1 MRQNRN
7 ETFQLRGWLL
17 RVWENDGFVFITSR
31 LWFMEQVFVRA
42 YAAHRDGRLA
52 DAERGYR
59 ATLAADPVHVDALH
73 LLGVLRH
80 QQGQHAEAADLVR
93 RAVELRPDD
102 AALQLNLGN
111 ALKALGELEGAIER
125 FRNALTLAPA
135 FALAHYNLGNAYASI
150 GRHEDAMYAFG
161 HAVRLQPGDASSHN
175 NLGNALHALGRHAEA
190 ADAFRRALKIRPG
203 HAGAH
208 NNLGM
213 ALNALG
219 DSAGAVEHF
228 QKALRREPRFV
239 AAHFNLA
246 NTLDATGY
254 HTQAVAGFEAALAL
268 QPQFP
273 PALFGLGNAL
283 ASQGRY
289 AEAIGPYE
297 RAIGFDPKFA
307 LAWLALGTAHHALGR
322 HAAALR
328 AFDEALRVRPELA
341 AAHLNRALT
350 WLTLGDFRRGLPEY
364 EWRLDPAF
372 RDEAAAR
379 GTPVALAADASTETS
394 ADASGLPNGPLPRW
408 CGEPLAGRTLLIQA
422 EQGFGDTLQFVR
434 FAPQIAARA
443 QQSGAR
449 VVLEVQA
456 PLIPLIAPAAEAA
469 RVGLI
474 PQGAPRASIDA
485 DLHIPLL
492 SLPLA
497 LGATPDTLPASA
509 SYLSAPAAYRR
520 KWRGSLGGQARRKIG
535 LAWSGRIQKQ
545 ENRALPLAALDP
557 LFALDGTDW
566 IVLQPNLT
574 AAEQAALDAH
584 PRARTIHRLGDK
596 LADFADT
603 AAVIERL
610 DAVVSID
617 TSIAH
622 LAGALGAKLWL
633 MLPFAADWRWFTGT
647 DTSPWYPRARLV
659 RQPRPGDWDAVV
671 AHVARAL
678 RED

>member
-1 MRQNRN
+1 
-7 ETFQLRGWLL
+7 
-17 RVWENDGFVFITSR
+17 
-31 LWFMEQVFVRA
+31 MEPVFVRA

-93 RAVELRPDD
+93 RAVTLRPDD

-111 ALKALGELEGAIER
+111 ALKALGELDGAIER

-135 FALAHYNLGNAYASI
+135 FALAHYNLGNAYAAI
-150 GRHEDAMYAFG
+150 GRHEDAMYAFS

-175 NLGNALHALGRHAEA
+175 NLGNALHALGRHSEA
-190 ADAFRRALKIRPG
+190 ADSFRRALKIRPG
-203 HAGAH
+203 HGGAH

-219 DSAGAVEHF
+219 DSAGALDHF
-228 QKALRREPRFV
+228 RKALSVQPRFV

-246 NTLDATGY
+246 NTLDATGQ
-254 HTQAVAGFEAALAL
+254 HSEAVGAFETALAL
-268 QPQFP
+268 QPRFV

-283 ASQGRY
+283 SALGRHD
-289 AEAIGPYE
+289 EAVGPYE

-307 LAWLALGTAHHALGR
+307 LAWLALGSAHHAQGR

-328 AFDEALRVRPELA
+328 AFDQALRVRPDLA

-350 WLTLGDFRRGLPEY
+350 WLTLGDFQRGLPEY
-364 EWRLDPAF
+364 EWRLDPAA
-372 RDEAAAR
+372 RDAAQANAPR
-379 GTPVALAADASTETS
+379 GAGFAS
-394 ADASGLPNGPLPRW
+394 APPGAMPMASIGPRTMAGALPRW
-408 CGEPLAGRTLLIQA
+408 HGEPLNGRTIVIEA

-434 FAPQIAARA
+434 FVPLVAAAAARE
-443 QQSGAR
+443 GNGR
-449 VVLEVQA
+449 VVLEVQRA
-456 PLIPLIAPAAEAA
+456 LVPLIAPAALAW
-469 RVGLI
+469 RVTLI
-474 PQGAPRASIDA
+474 EQGAPRPAA
-485 DLHIPLL
+485 DLHCPLL

-497 LGATPDTLPASA
+497 LGMTIDTLPARTPYLNA
-509 SYLSAPAAYRR
+509 SAAYRR

-535 LAWSGRIQKQ
+535 LAWSGRIQKH
-545 ENRALPLAALDP
+545 ENRAIALSMLEP
-557 LFALDGTDW
+557 LFALDGIDW
-566 IVLQPNLT
+566 IVLQPDLS
-574 AAEQAALDAH
+574 AAEHAALDAH
-584 PRARTIHRLGDK
+584 PRARSIHRLGGK
-596 LADFADT
+596 FEDFADT

-610 DAVVSID
+610 DGVVSID

-622 LAGALGAKLWL
+622 LAGALGTKLWV

-647 DTSPWYPRARLV
+647 DDSPWYPCARLV
-659 RQPRPGDWDAVV
+659 RQPRPHAWAEVV
-671 AHVARAL
+671 ETVASEL
-678 RED
+678 REA

>member
-1 MRQNRN
+1 
-7 ETFQLRGWLL
+7 
-17 RVWENDGFVFITSR
+17 
-31 LWFMEQVFVRA
+31 MEQVFVRA
-42 YAAHRDGRLA
+42 YAAHRDGRLD

-93 RAVELRPDD
+93 RAVALRPDD

-111 ALKALGELEGAIER
+111 ALKALGELDGAIER

-135 FALAHYNLGNAYASI
+135 FPLAHYNLGNAYAAI

-175 NLGNALHALGRHAEA
+175 NLGNALHALGRHGEA
-190 ADAFRRALKIRPG
+190 VDAFRRALKIRPG

-213 ALNALG
+213 SLNALG
-219 DSAGAVEHF
+219 DSAGALEQF
-228 QKALRREPRFV
+228 QKALRVQPRFV

-246 NTLDATGY
+246 NTLDGTG
-254 HTQAVAGFEAALAL
+254 HPREAVPAFEAALAL
-268 QPQFP
+268 QPRFV

-283 ASQGRY
+283 AALGRHD
-289 AEAIGPYE
+289 EAIGPYE

-322 HAAALR
+322 HAAAVR
-328 AFDEALRVRPELA
+328 AFDEALRVRPDLA

-350 WLTLGDFRRGLPEY
+350 WLTLGDFKRGLPEY
-364 EWRLDPAF
+364 EWRLDPAA
-372 RDEAAAR
+372 REEAHTNAPSGAGYAPDQAPAASAV
-379 GTPVALAADASTETS
+379 PNAVPSAA
-394 ADASGLPNGPLPRW
+394 PNAAPNIKPGALPRW
-408 CGEPLAGRTLLIQA
+408 HGEPLNGRTLLIEA

-434 FAPQIAARA
+434 FVPLVAAA
-443 QQSGAR
+443 QGGSAR
-449 VVLEVQA
+449 IVLEVQRA
-456 PLIPLIAPAAEAA
+456 LVPLIAPAAQAW
-469 RVGLI
+469 RVTLI
-474 PQGAPRASIDA
+474 EQGAPRPAA
-485 DLHIPLL
+485 DLHCPLL

-497 LGATPDTLPASA
+497 LGTTYDTLPARTP
-509 SYLSAPAAYRR
+509 YLEVNTAYGR
-520 KWRGSLGGQARRKIG
+520 KWRGSMGGQARRKIG
-535 LAWSGRIQKQ
+535 LTWSGRIHKH
-545 ENRALPLAALDP
+545 ENRSMPLAALEP
-557 LFALDGTDW
+557 LFALEGIDW
-566 IVLQPNLT
+566 IVLQPELS
-574 AAEQAALDAH
+574 AAEHAALDAH
-584 PRARTIHRLGDK
+584 ARTRSIHRLGGK
-596 LADFADT
+596 LQDFADT

-610 DAVVSID
+610 DGVVSID

-647 DTSPWYPRARLV
+647 DESPWYPGARIV
-659 RQPRPGDWDAVV
+659 RQPQPHAWKEVV
-671 AHVARAL
+671 ETVAREL
-678 RED
+678 RNA

>member
-1 MRQNRN
+1 
-7 ETFQLRGWLL
+7 
-17 RVWENDGFVFITSR
+17 
-31 LWFMEQVFVRA
+31 MEQVFVRA
-42 YAAHRDGRLA
+42 FAAHRDGRLE

-73 LLGVLRH
+73 MLGVLRH
-80 QQGQHAEAADLVR
+80 QKGQHAEAADLVR
-93 RAVELRPDD
+93 RAVDLRPDD

-111 ALKALGELEGAIER
+111 ALKAMGELDNAIER
-125 FRNALTLAPA
+125 FRNALTLAPT
-135 FALAHYNLGNAYASI
+135 FALAHYNLGNAYAAT
-150 GRHEDAMYAFG
+150 GRHEDAMYAFE

-190 ADAFRRALKIRPG
+190 AESFRRALKIRPG

-228 QKALRREPRFV
+228 QKALRAQPRFV

-254 HTQAVAGFEAALAL
+254 HAHAVAGYEEALAL

-283 ASQGRY
+283 AALGRHD
-289 AEAIGPYE
+289 EAISAYE
-297 RAIGFDPKFA
+297 RAIGLDPKFS
-307 LAWLALGTAHHALGR
+307 LAWLALGTAQHALGR

-328 AFDEALRVRPELA
+328 AFDEALRARPDLA
-341 AAHLNRALT
+341 AAHLNRSLT

-364 EWRLDPAF
+364 EWRLDPTS
-372 RDEAAAR
+372 RDV
-379 GTPVALAADASTETS
+379 GFSAL
-394 ADASGLPNGPLPRW
+394 GLPTRTGAPVPTCAQGVPRW
-408 CGEPLAGRTLLIQA
+408 RGEPLGERTLLIHA

-434 FAPQIAARA
+434 FVPSVIALA
-443 QQSGAR
+443 QAGTR
-449 VVLEVQA
+449 IVLEVQA
-456 PLIPLIAPAAEAA
+456 PLVPLIAPAAHAA
-469 RVGLI
+469 RITLVA
-474 PQGAPRASIDA
+474 QGAPRPQA
-485 DLHIPLL
+485 DLQCPLL
-492 SLPLA
+492 SLPLV
-497 LGATPDTLPASA
+497 LGTTFDALPAPMP
-509 SYLSAPAAYRR
+509 YLAAPTAYRR

-535 LAWSGRIQKQ
+535 LAWSGRIHKH
-545 ENRALPLAALDP
+545 ENRSMPLAALEP
-557 LFALDGTDW
+557 LFALDGIDW
-566 IVLQPNLT
+566 IVLQPHLT
-574 AAEQAALDAH
+574 DAEHAALDVH
-584 PRARTIHRLGDK
+584 PRARSIHRLGEK

-622 LAGALGAKLWL
+622 LAGALDAKLWL
-633 MLPFAADWRWFTGT
+633 MLPFAADWRWFNNT
-647 DTSPWYPRARLV
+647 DASPWYPRARLV
-659 RQPRPGDWDAVV
+659 RQPRPGAWDEVV
-671 AHVARAL
+671 AQVANSLRAG
-678 RED
+678 

>member
-1 MRQNRN
+1 
-7 ETFQLRGWLL
+7 
-17 RVWENDGFVFITSR
+17 
-31 LWFMEQVFVRA
+31 MEPVFVRA
-42 YAAHRDGRLA
+42 YAAHRDGRLD

-93 RAVELRPDD
+93 RAVALRPED

-111 ALKALGELEGAIER
+111 ALKALGELDGAIER

-135 FALAHYNLGNAYASI
+135 FALAHYNLGNAYAAI

-175 NLGNALHALGRHAEA
+175 NLGNALHALGRHSEA

-213 ALNALG
+213 SLNALG
-219 DSAGAVEHF
+219 DSAGALEQF
-228 QKALRREPRFV
+228 QKALRVQPRFV

-246 NTLDATGY
+246 NTLDATGD
-254 HTQAVAGFEAALAL
+254 HDEAVTSFETALAL
-268 QPQFP
+268 QPRFV

-283 ASQGRY
+283 VALGRHDD
-289 AEAIGPYE
+289 AIGPYE
-297 RAIGFDPKFA
+297 RAIGFDPKFVP
-307 LAWLALGTAHHALGR
+307 AWLSLGTAHHALGR
-322 HAAALR
+322 HTAALR
-328 AFDEALRVRPELA
+328 AFDEALRMRPDLA

-350 WLTLGDFRRGLPEY
+350 WLTLGDFRRGLSEY
-364 EWRLDPAF
+364 EWRLDPAA
-372 RDEAAAR
+372 REEAHANAPR
-379 GTPVALAADASTETS
+379 GAGYKPAQTVATPRAPANA
-394 ADASGLPNGPLPRW
+394 LPRW
-408 CGEPLAGRTLLIQA
+408 HGEPLNGRTLLIEA

-434 FAPQIAARA
+434 FVPLVAAA
-443 QQSGAR
+443 QGANVR
-449 VVLEVQA
+449 LVLEVQRA
-456 PLIPLIAPAAEAA
+456 LMPLIAPAAEAW
-469 RVGLI
+469 RVTLVE
-474 PQGAPRASIDA
+474 QGAPRPPA
-485 DLHIPLL
+485 DLHCPLL

-497 LGATPDTLPASA
+497 LGTNFDTLPARTP
-509 SYLSAPAAYRR
+509 YLQPSAAYRR

-535 LAWSGRIQKQ
+535 LAWSGRIHKH
-545 ENRALPLAALDP
+545 ENRTMPLAALEP
-557 LFALDGTDW
+557 LFALDGIDW
-566 IVLQPNLT
+566 IVLQPELS
-574 AAEQAALDAH
+574 AAEQEALDAH
-584 PRARTIHRLGDK
+584 PRARSIHRLGGK
-596 LADFADT
+596 LRDFADT

-610 DAVVSID
+610 DGVVSID

-647 DTSPWYPRARLV
+647 DESPWYPRARV
-659 RQPRPGDWDAVV
+659 TRQPRPHIWKEVVEAVAQELRDA
-671 AHVARAL
+671 
-678 RED
+678 

>member
-1 MRQNRN
+1 
-7 ETFQLRGWLL
+7 
-17 RVWENDGFVFITSR
+17 
-31 LWFMEQVFVRA
+31 MEQVFVRA
-42 YAAHRDGRLA
+42 YAAHRDGRLD

-73 LLGVLRH
+73 MLGVLRH

-93 RAVELRPDD
+93 RAVSLRPDD

-135 FALAHYNLGNAYASI
+135 FALAHYNLGNAYAAV

-175 NLGNALHALGRHAEA
+175 NLGNALHALGRHADA
-190 ADAFRRALKIRPG
+190 AEAFRRALKIRPG

-219 DSAGAVEHF
+219 DCAGAVEQF
-228 QKALRREPRFV
+228 QKALRFQPRFV

-254 HTQAVAGFEAALAL
+254 HAQAVAGFETALAL

-283 ASQGRY
+283 AALGRHE
-289 AEAIGPYE
+289 EALGPYE
-297 RAIGFDPKFA
+297 RAIGLDPKFA
-307 LAWLALGTAHHALGR
+307 LAWLALGSAQHALGR

-328 AFDEALRVRPELA
+328 AFDEALRVRPDLA
-341 AAHLNRALT
+341 AAHLNRALIL
-350 WLTLGDFRRGLPEY
+350 LTLGDFQRGLAAY
-364 EWRLDPAF
+364 EWRLDPAARESVGGVTGVANGAHAADIMMITAPPVN
-372 RDEAAAR
+372 RDAAA
-379 GTPVALAADASTETS
+379 TALAAV
-394 ADASGLPNGPLPRW
+394 PRW
-408 CGEPLAGRTLLIQA
+408 RGEPLAGRTLLIHA

-434 FAPQIAARA
+434 FVPNVVALAH
-443 QQSGAR
+443 SGAR
-449 VVLEVQA
+449 IVLEVQA
-456 PLIPLIAPAAEAA
+456 PLVPLIAPAAHVA
-469 RVGLI
+469 RITLI
-474 PQGAPRASIDA
+474 EQGAPRPTV
-485 DLHIPLL
+485 DLHCPLL

-497 LGATPDTLPASA
+497 LGTTYETVPAPMP
-509 SYLSAPAAYRR
+509 YLAAPPAYRR
-520 KWRGSLGGQARRKIG
+520 KWRGSLGGQAKRKIG
-535 LAWSGRIQKQ
+535 LAWSGRIMKH
-545 ENRALPLAALDP
+545 ENRSLPLAALEP
-557 LFALDGTDW
+557 LFALEGIDW
-566 IVLQPNLT
+566 IVLQPNLSE
-574 AAEQAALDAH
+574 AEHAALDAH
-584 PRARTIHRLGDK
+584 PRARTIHRLDGR
-596 LADFADT
+596 LEDFADT

-647 DTSPWYPRARLV
+647 DASPWYPRAHLV
-659 RQPRPGDWDAVV
+659 RQLRPGAWDEVV
-671 AHVARAL
+671 ARVAAAL
-678 RED
+678 REA